1 MTILQLFKIVP
12 SRQFTLKLLQLYGIN
27 DFVETHYFT
36 KDDLDKLNI
45 VQELNNIKYKL
56 EKYYIPCKS
65 KVYLKDINLKRSIVI
80 LRHFLKCHN
89 FNIHSKEKFIKGIK
103 HTTYRIIPEMDG
115 IIVPNKPKPV
125 VVSFD

>member
-89 FNIHSKEKFIKGIK
+89 FNIHSKEKFIKGTK

>member
-1 MTILQLFKIVP
+1 MTILQLFKIIP
-12 SRQFTLKLLQLYGIN
+12 SRQFTLELLQLYGIN

-80 LRHFLKCHN
+80 LRHFLKCDN
-89 FNIHSKEKFIKGIK
+89 FNIHSKEKFIKGTK